1 MLDGPD
7 RDPVKLLA
15 DPDRGLYG
23 FRSPPD
29 SGTVT
34 S

>member
-7 RDPVKLLA
+7 REPVELLA
-15 DPDRGLYG
+15 DPDRRLDG

-29 SGTVT
+29 SGTVK